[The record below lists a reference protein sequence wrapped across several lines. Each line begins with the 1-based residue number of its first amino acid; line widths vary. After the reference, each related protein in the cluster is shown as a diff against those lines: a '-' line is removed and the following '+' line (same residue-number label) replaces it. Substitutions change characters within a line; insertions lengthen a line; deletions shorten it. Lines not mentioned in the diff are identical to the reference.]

1 MESIS
6 LEVVAWLE
14 TGDKMNMFFGT
25 RLTASKKERL
35 VPVSVLDH
43 AEKRSAILMDEHP
56 SNWPNDVY
64 LSSGN
69 HPWFLVMPI
78 FNQEVKETMIRNV
91 GPVLAILFLEF
102 PTQTTFGRDELV
114 QLDGLCVQA
123 LGCLRSASRK
133 QMLVKTGQE
142 LIQAKEQL
150 FTYSRTLEQKIRVRT
165 LELLEQTN
173 TLRAE
178 VKDRMRV
185 QEESAAAQARAEA
198 ALQVKEQFLATMSH
212 ELRTPFNGVM
222 GMIQLLQDTALTKKQ
237 EEYINVLKNSSMN
250 LLNLLNDILDYTKI
264 ESGDLHFEHSPLSVR
279 DICESVINDHF
290 DLADT
295 KAIDLAYI
303 SENEETD
310 WIISDPVRLRQL
322 IRCYVENA
330 IKFNQDRGGFI
341 LVTSHMTFL
350 KDGTGNSLPRYRLSI
365 SCADTG
371 PGISDVNTLFVPFS
385 QADSSIRRRYGGT
398 GLGLAICKRLVELL
412 NGDAWC
418 QSIVGQGSTFYF
430 NMVTS
435 LTHRRLTFR
444 RSISIHIQQVKRNLQ
459 TFA

>member
-6 LEVVAWLE
+6 LDIVAWLE
-14 TGDKMNMFFGT
+14 AGNMMNMIFGT
-25 RLTASKKERL
+25 RLAGTTKERL
-35 VPVSVLDH
+35 VPVSVLEH
-43 AEKRSAILMDEHP
+43 AEKRPSILMDEQP

-69 HPWFLVMPI
+69 HPWFLAMPI
-78 FNQEVKETMIRNV
+78 FNQEVTGTIIQNV
-91 GPVLAILFLEF
+91 GPVLATLFLEF
-102 PTQTTFGRDELV
+102 PTQTTFAREELI
-114 QLDGLCVQA
+114 QLNGLCVQA
-123 LGCLRSASRK
+123 MGCLRSARRK
-133 QMLVKTGQE
+133 QMLAKTEQE
-142 LIQAKEQL
+142 LMQAKEQL
-150 FTYSRTLEQKIRVRT
+150 FTYSRTLEQKIRIRT

-178 VKDRMRV
+178 VKDRIRA
-185 QEESAAAQARAEA
+185 QEESAGAQARAEA

-237 EEYINVLKNSSMN
+237 AEYLDVLRNSSMN
-250 LLNLLNDILDYTKI
+250 LLSLLNDILDYTKI
-264 ESGDLHFEHSPLSVR
+264 ESGDLQFNNSSLSVR
-279 DICESVINDHF
+279 DICESVIDDHF
-290 DLADT
+290 EHAET
-295 KAIDLAYI
+295 KSIDLAYI

-310 WIISDPVRLRQL
+310 WIMSDPVRLRQL

-341 LVTSHMTFL
+341 VVTSHMTFL
-350 KDGTGNSLPRYRLSI
+350 KDREGPTPPKYRLSI

-371 PGISDVNTLFVPFS
+371 PGISDVGSLFVPFS
-385 QADSSIRRRYGGT
+385 QVDSSMRRRHGGT

-418 QSIVGQGSTFYF
+418 NSVVGLGSTFYF
-430 NMVTS
+430 NMVMIWDTDANLIGS
-435 LTHRRLTFR
+435 PSRCKF
-444 RSISIHIQQVKRNLQ
+444 SKREEICKIPL
-459 TFA
+459 